1 MSFLFYYYCNFSN
14 SIWLKGDDLEV
25 GQVIDLK
32 HKDLKMAYKLD
43 GHMVI
48 KLMISENNEISFNP
62 HQKEWTLLKRME
74 NWVKLDEDPIDE
86 PVRLFYSL
94 FIH

>member
-1 MSFLFYYYCNFSN
+1 M
-14 SIWLKGDDLEV
+14 

>member
-25 GQVIDLK
+25 GRVIDLK
-32 HKDLKMAYKLD
+32 NKHLKMAYKLD